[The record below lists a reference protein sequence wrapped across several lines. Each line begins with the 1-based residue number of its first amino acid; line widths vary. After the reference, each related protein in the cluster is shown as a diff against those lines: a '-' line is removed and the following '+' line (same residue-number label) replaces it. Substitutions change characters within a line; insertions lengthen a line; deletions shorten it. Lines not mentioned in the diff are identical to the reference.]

1 MLDLYRQEV
10 INFNDIE
17 TLVLDEADRMLDM
30 GFIHDIKALISK
42 LPKTRQTLFFSA
54 TFSKD
59 IQSLAKRFLTNPL
72 EISVTPKNSAAS
84 TVKQSI
90 YPVDQKQKSGLLYEL
105 ISTNQWI
112 QVLVFSRT
120 KHRANKLTR
129 FLEKKGIN
137 VSAIHGNKSQAA
149 RTRALD
155 GFKSGAIQVLVA
167 TDIASRGL
175 DIHELPHVVNF
186 DLPHVPE
193 DYVHRIGRTGRA
205 GSDGHAISLVSAD
218 ETKQLKDIERLIKI
232 RLTREFVKGFDYNDQ
247 KTLDQSNQKKRPI
260 RHKKSRFK
268 TNNTVIK

>member
-1 MLDLYRQEV
+1 MDGYAKYLNVKSTVVFGGVNQKPQVSCLKKGVDILVATPGRLLDLYRQEV

-105 ISTNQWI
+105 IPNES
-112 QVLVFSRT
+112 VDS
-120 KHRANKLTR
+120 
-129 FLEKKGIN
+129 GIG
-137 VSAIHGNKSQAA
+137 I
-149 RTRALD
+149 
-155 GFKSGAIQVLVA
+155 
-167 TDIASRGL
+167 
-175 DIHELPHVVNF
+175 
-186 DLPHVPE
+186 
-193 DYVHRIGRTGRA
+193 
-205 GSDGHAISLVSAD
+205 
-218 ETKQLKDIERLIKI
+218 
-232 RLTREFVKGFDYNDQ
+232 
-247 KTLDQSNQKKRPI
+247 
-260 RHKKSRFK
+260 
-268 TNNTVIK
+268 